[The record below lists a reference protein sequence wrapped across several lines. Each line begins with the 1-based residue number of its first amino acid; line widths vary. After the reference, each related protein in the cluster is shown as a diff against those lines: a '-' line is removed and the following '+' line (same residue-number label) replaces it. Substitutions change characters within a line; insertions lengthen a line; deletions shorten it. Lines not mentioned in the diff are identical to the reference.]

1 MKVEGL
7 GKIGAWARCN
17 HLNKLGVANDCA
29 GPLEK
34 RHEVPGF
41 RRNDK
46 KCCFSILYETIKV
59 TDLFSE
65 VLPCA
70 RSVTDL
76 QPPVPI
82 PLRENHSTALVAAEG
97 QALCLQ
103 YRDLHRRSSA

>member
-46 KCCFSILYETIKV
+46 KWCFSTFCEAIKV
-59 TDLFSE
+59 ANRQKLLIFSGHPGGTRRDVLF
-65 VLPCA
+65 
-70 RSVTDL
+70 
-76 QPPVPI
+76 
-82 PLRENHSTALVAAEG
+82 
-97 QALCLQ
+97 
-103 YRDLHRRSSA
+103 